1 MVMKRKNYIN
11 LSINN
16 FRSSIIEQGEMK
28 NEDRCT
34 VDSCVCNYFINI
46 LHLHSHKISSVMC
59 IRCMTKRKD
68 SYDKKI
74 VS

>member
-1 MVMKRKNYIN
+1 
-11 LSINN
+11 
-16 FRSSIIEQGEMK
+16 MK

-59 IRCMTKRKD
+59 IRCMTKGED
-68 SYDKKI
+68 NE
-74 VS
+74 